1 LRSTLISHLRM
12 MRMMGTMVPRRN
24 MTMSQMGAMKMRAP
38 RGMRRKEN
46 TMRRIRVKSLI
57 DKYHNTN

>member
-1 LRSTLISHLRM
+1 MRRTM
-12 MRMMGTMVPRRN
+12 MMVPRRN
-24 MTMSQMGAMKMRAP
+24 MTMSQMGVMKMRAP
-38 RGMRRKEN
+38 RVMRRKEN

>member
-1 LRSTLISHLRM
+1 M

>member
-1 LRSTLISHLRM
+1 MMTMMLPRM
-12 MRMMGTMVPRRN
+12 N
-24 MTMSQMGAMKMRAP
+24 MTMNQMGMMKMKV
-38 RGMRRKEN
+38 MTRKEN